1 MAVGGTPRCGAYRPG
16 TDVPEPVRVAGSP
29 VMDGIDLT
37 RALTFGR
44 LAAEYAR
51 WRPSYPEDAVDWLL
65 PPGAT
70 RVADVGAG
78 TGQLTARLLERGLAV
93 DAVEPDPAMLA
104 ELRHACPSAT
114 GHVAGA
120 DALPL
125 ADASVDAVLVATAW
139 HWFPF
144 EQAVAEVRRV
154 LRPGGWLGLV
164 WNLVTPRE
172 RWELELAG
180 LDPDRKGT
188 EDEATP
194 AVPYLDGTESARFP
208 WVWEV
213 TPEQFRGYL
222 GTSSAVM
229 RLPDA
234 EREQRLGDAEE
245 HIARVCAE
253 TGRPTAPLHH
263 AALCFRWRPG

>member
-1 MAVGGTPRCGAYRPG
+1 
-16 TDVPEPVRVAGSP
+16 
-29 VMDGIDLT
+29 MDGIDLT

-51 WRPSYPEDAVDWLL
+51 WRPSYPGDAVDWLL
-65 PPGAT
+65 PPGST

-78 TGQLTARLLERGLAV
+78 TGQLTTRLLERGIAV
-93 DAVEPDPAMLA
+93 DAVEPDPAMA
-104 ELRHACPSAT
+104 DELQQSCPSAT
-114 GHVAGA
+114 THVAGA

-144 EQAVAEVRRV
+144 ERAVAEVRRV

-164 WNLVTPRE
+164 WNLVTPQA
-172 RWELELAG
+172 RWEFELTG

-188 EDEATP
+188 EGGTTP
-194 AVPYLDGTESARFP
+194 TVPYLDGTESARFP

-222 GTSSAVM
+222 GTNSAVM
-229 RLPDA
+229 RLPDG
-234 EREQRLGDAEE
+234 EREQRLADAEARV
-245 HIARVCAE
+245 ARVCAE
-253 TGRPTAPLHH
+253 TGRPTAALHH
-263 AALCFRWRPG
+263 AAVCLRWRPT

>member
-1 MAVGGTPRCGAYRPG
+1 
-16 TDVPEPVRVAGSP
+16 
-29 VMDGIDLT
+29 
-37 RALTFGR
+37 
-44 LAAEYAR
+44 
-51 WRPSYPEDAVDWLL
+51 
-65 PPGAT
+65 
-70 RVADVGAG
+70 
-78 TGQLTARLLERGLAV
+78 
-93 DAVEPDPAMLA
+93 MLA
-104 ELRHACPSAT
+104 GLRHACPSAT
-114 GHVAGA
+114 AHAAAA

-172 RWELELAG
+172 RWEFELTG
-180 LDPDRKGT
+180 LDPDRKGA
-188 EDEATP
+188 EDGATP
-194 AVPYLDGTESARFP
+194 TVPYLTGTESARFP
-208 WVWEV
+208 WVWQV

-222 GTSSAVM
+222 GTNSAVM

-245 HIARVCAE
+245 RISRVCTE
-253 TGRPTAPLHH
+253 TGRPTAALHH
-263 AALCFRWRPG
+263 AAVCFRWRPA

>member
-1 MAVGGTPRCGAYRPG
+1 VAASAGGQA
-16 TDVPEPVRVAGSP
+16 
-29 VMDGIDLT
+29 
-37 RALTFGR
+37 
-44 LAAEYAR
+44 
-51 WRPSYPEDAVDWLL
+51 
-65 PPGAT
+65 
-70 RVADVGAG
+70 VADVGAG

-114 GHVAGA
+114 AHGAGA

-172 RWELELAG
+172 RWEFELAG
-180 LDPDRKGT
+180 LDPDRKGAEGET
-188 EDEATP
+188 APT
-194 AVPYLDGTESARFP
+194 VPYLAGTESARFP

-222 GTSSAVM
+222 GTNSAVM

-245 HIARVCAE
+245 RIARVCAD
-253 TGRPTAPLHH
+253 TGRSTATLHH
-263 AALCFRWRPG
+263 AAVCFRWRPA